1 VIRLLLATRNRGK
14 LQELEYLLHEAGL
27 GDFVLETLA
36 DHPEVGE
43 VEETGQTFEE
53 NAHLKATVV
62 ARATGVWTLAEDS
75 GLEVKALG
83 GAPGIYSA
91 RYAGVH
97 GDDVANNAR
106 LLQELAGVT
115 DRAARYVC
123 VAALAAPDG
132 EIAASVRGTCSGTI
146 ASAPRG
152 RRGFGY
158 DPCFLPEGEQ
168 RSMAELEPAEKAA
181 ISHRGRALRALIPEI
196 ERLGAE
202 GSGPARRRS

>member
-14 LQELEYLLHEAGL
+14 LRELEYLLQEAGL
-27 GDFVLETLA
+27 GGFVLETLA

-53 NAHLKATVV
+53 NAHLKAVVV
-62 ARATGVWTLAEDS
+62 AQATGLWTLAEDS
-75 GLEVKALG
+75 GLEVEALG

-91 RYAGVH
+91 RYAGTH

-106 LLQELAGVT
+106 LLRELAEAS

-123 VAALAAPDG
+123 VAALASPEG
-132 EIAASVRGTCSGTI
+132 EIAASVQGTCSGTI
-146 ASAPRG
+146 AREPRG
-152 RRGFGY
+152 SRGFGY

-168 RSMAELEPAEKAA
+168 RTMAELSPAEKAS
-181 ISHRGRALRALIPEI
+181 ISHRGKALRALMPAI
-196 ERLGAE
+196 ERLGAQD
-202 GSGPARRRS
+202 SGAARRPS